1 MIYIMKN
8 KISRTHRISNLLK
21 AGVVLSV
28 ALNSELLAASGA
40 ESKCLMGKVPIK
52 NEQTQ
57 PKPQT
62 SQNQKTK
69 QQGSQK
75 PTTPKISNLPQTV
88 EDIKIRLLRELLNKR
103 ILLEKIDL
111 CGHMT
116 MGEAYNADRDE
127 NVLKE
132 RYADA
137 RMNFYALLDELILR
151 QKDETVKKALKEI
164 LKVSID
170 IDCYEDDGLRELSLR
185 RQNEQLKL
193 IENLGK

>member
-1 MIYIMKN
+1 MKN
-8 KISRTHRISNLLK
+8 KISRAQKIGNLLK

-40 ESKCLMGKVPIK
+40 ESKCVMGKAPIK
-52 NEQTQ
+52 NEQTKTPTKNQ
-57 PKPQT
+57 QTPQ
-62 SQNQKTK
+62 QD
-69 QQGSQK
+69 SQK
-75 PTTPKISNLPQTV
+75 PATPKISNLPQTL
-88 EDIKIRLLRELLNKR
+88 EGIKIRLLRELLNKR

-111 CGHMT
+111 CGHIT

-151 QKDETVKKALKEI
+151 QKDETGKNALKEI
-164 LKVSID
+164 LKISID
-170 IDCYEDDGLRELSLR
+170 IDCYEDEGLRELSLR
-185 RQNEQLKL
+185 LQNEQLKL